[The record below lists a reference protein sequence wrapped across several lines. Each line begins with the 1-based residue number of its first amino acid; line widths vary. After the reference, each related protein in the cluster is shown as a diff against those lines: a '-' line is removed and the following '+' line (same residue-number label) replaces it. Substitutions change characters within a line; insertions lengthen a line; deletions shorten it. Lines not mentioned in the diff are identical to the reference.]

1 MLKYV
6 VKRVMLMIFVFLV
19 IISMCFILV
28 KLLPDKPPQA
38 QPNSDAYNI
47 IMMRREALGYN
58 KPLIEQYGIFMT
70 KTLLAIDFSTNT
82 LGEQNR
88 ILFGYDLNNNVF
100 VGGNWGL
107 SEQMYP
113 NHEVWAVFIEKL
125 PPTMLVNIY
134 TMLFAVPIGLAL
146 GIYAALKKNKWQD
159 HVISTG
165 VMVLISVPGYVY
177 CFLIQYILCHKL
189 VEWTGGLFGF
199 PIQMLPGTNYFS
211 WDMFVSI
218 IPAILSLGLG
228 TIAGLA
234 RYTRAELCEVLTS
247 EFMLLARTKGLTRG
261 QATVRHALR
270 NSMVPIFPM
279 ILGEFIGIIGGSL
292 IVEQIFGI
300 PGVGGLY
307 LASITA
313 LDYNFYLLLNS
324 FYTLVG
330 LASGIVVDLSYG
342 FVDPRIRMGER

>member
-6 VKRVMLMIFVFLV
+6 AKRILLMLFVFIV

-28 KLLPDKPPQA
+28 KLLPNEPPQA
-38 QPNSDAYNI
+38 QPGTDTYNI
-47 IMMRREALGYN
+47 IMREREALGYN
-58 KPLIEQYGIFMT
+58 KPLIEQYWIFMT
-70 KTLLAIDFSTNT
+70 RTLL
-82 LGEQNR
+82 
-88 ILFGYDLNNNVF
+88 
-100 VGGNWGL
+100 GGNWGL
-107 SEQMYP
+107 SEKMYP
-113 NHEVWAVFIEKL
+113 SRYVWDVFITKL

-134 TMLFAVPIGLAL
+134 TMIFAVPVGLLL

-159 HVISTG
+159 HLISTG
-165 VMVLISVPGYVY
+165 VMVFISVPGYVY
-177 CFLIQYILCHKL
+177 CFLVQYILCHKL
-189 VEWTGGLFGF
+189 IEWTGWGF
-199 PIQMLPGTNYFS
+199 PLMMSSNQDLFS
-211 WDMFVSI
+211 WEVFVSV
-218 IPAILSLGLG
+218 IPPVLSLGLG

-234 RYTRAELCEVLTS
+234 RYTRAELCEVLTQ
-247 EFMLLARTKGLTRG
+247 EYMLLARTKGLTRG

-307 LASITA
+307 LASITSR
-313 LDYNFYLLLNS
+313 DYNFYLLLNS

>member
-1 MLKYV
+1 MFKYV
-6 VKRVMLMIFVFLV
+6 VKRMLLMLFVFIV

-28 KLLPDKPPQA
+28 KLLPNEPPQA
-38 QPNSDAYNI
+38 QPGTDTYNI
-47 IMMRREALGYN
+47 IMREREALGYN
-58 KPLIEQYGIFMT
+58 KPLIEQYWIFMT
-70 KTLLAIDFSTNT
+70 RTLL
-82 LGEQNR
+82 
-88 ILFGYDLNNNVF
+88 
-100 VGGNWGL
+100 GGNWGL
-107 SEQMYP
+107 SEKMYP
-113 NHEVWAVFIEKL
+113 SRYVWDVFLTKL
-125 PPTMLVNIY
+125 PPTMLINIY
-134 TMLFAVPIGLAL
+134 TMLFAVPVGLAL

-159 HVISTG
+159 HLISTG
-165 VMVLISVPGYVY
+165 VMVFISVPGYVY

-189 VEWTGGLFGF
+189 VEWTGWGF
-199 PIQMLPGTNYFS
+199 PLIMSSNENLLS
-211 WDMFVSI
+211 WEVFVSV
-218 IPAILSLGLG
+218 IPPVLSLGLG

-234 RYTRAELCEVLTS
+234 RYTRAELCEVLTQ
-247 EFMLLARTKGLTRG
+247 EYMLLARTKGLTRG

-292 IVEQIFGI
+292 IVEQIFGV

-307 LASITA
+307 LASINSR
-313 LDYNFYLLLNS
+313 DYNFYLLLNS

>member
-6 VKRVMLMIFVFLV
+6 AKRVLLMIFVFLV

-28 KLLPDKPPQA
+28 KLLPDEPPMA
-38 QPNSDAYNI
+38 QIGSDSYNI
-47 IMMRREALGYN
+47 MMMRREALGYN

-70 KTLLAIDFSTNT
+70 RTLLGIDFSTNAN
-82 LGEQNR
+82 GEQNML
-88 ILFGYDLNNNVF
+88 LFGFDLKNNVYQ
-100 VGGNWGL
+100 GGNWGL
-107 SEQMYP
+107 SERMYP
-113 NHEVWAVFIEKL
+113 SREVWAVFIEKL

-134 TMLFAVPIGLAL
+134 TMIFAVPIGLAL

-159 HVISTG
+159 HLVSTG
-165 VMVLISVPGYVY
+165 VMVFISVPSYVY

-189 VEWTGGLFGF
+189 IEWTGWGF
-199 PIQMLPGTNYFS
+199 PLQMLAGTNYFT
-211 WDMFVSI
+211 WDMFVSL

-307 LASITA
+307 LESITSR
-313 LDYNFYLLLNS
+313 DYNFYLLLNS
-324 FYTLVG
+324 FYTLIG
-330 LASGIVVDLSYG
+330 LTSGIVVDLSYG